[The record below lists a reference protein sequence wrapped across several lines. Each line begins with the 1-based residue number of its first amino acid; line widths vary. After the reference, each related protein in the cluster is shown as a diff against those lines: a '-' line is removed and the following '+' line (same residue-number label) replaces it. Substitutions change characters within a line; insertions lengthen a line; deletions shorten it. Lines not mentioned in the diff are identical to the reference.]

1 MLIKY
6 VYEEYSICLYLI
18 LFVEHAAKNLK
29 HWSWGAANRVVLN
42 VKVRILQSRCLFLRI
57 EVVAVP
63 PHPEVRAVAQD
74 VLAVQVPIAAPA
86 IRIVQSILKVEL

>member
-1 MLIKY
+1 
-6 VYEEYSICLYLI
+6 
-18 LFVEHAAKNLK
+18 
-29 HWSWGAANRVVLN
+29 
-42 VKVRILQSRCLFLRI
+42 
-57 EVVAVP
+57 VVAVP